1 MFSNELLKQ
10 CSKVKKMSTLQI
22 FTWAQEIYKQGF
34 IDGLKEGESEFDDA
48 VVLTE
53 EEAKK
58 HFDSERVDKLLG
70 EVDDN

>member
-1 MFSNELLKQ
+1 MLNNELLKQ

-34 IDGLKEGESEFDDA
+34 IDGLREGEAEFDDA
-48 VVLTE
+48 VILTE

-70 EVDDN
+70 EADDN

>member
-34 IDGLKEGESEFDDA
+34 IDGLREGETEFDDA
-48 VVLTE
+48 IILTE